1 MVGRAPPLNPGKHLK
16 SDPLLVNSL
25 VPLATARE
33 TYGGRIA
40 GRHLAVVT
48 DGSKYSELLS
58 RSARAGM
65 GGSSMTPA
73 LEDSIAPSMQDYA
86 DLMNDLKAKGIRLL
100 YYTGYNPEAAV
111 IAKELHDR
119 GMGVQLVGS
128 DSLNDEE
135 FLAAAD
141 FAADGVMFSAEA
153 DSTRFASALPLIAAF
168 QAAGVVPTDYTVRT
182 YAAIRL
188 WADAS
193 AKAGS
198 TEAEKVAPLVSFPW
212 LFSCDC
218 F

>member
-1 MVGRAPPLNPGKHLK
+1 MK
-16 SDPLLVNSL
+16 
-25 VPLATARE
+25 
-33 TYGGRIA
+33 
-40 GRHLAVVT
+40 
-48 DGSKYSELLS
+48 
-58 RSARAGM
+58 
-65 GGSSMTPA
+65 PA

-198 TEAEKVAPLVSFPW
+198 TDAEKVAAVVRSGSWNTVLGILSFDAKGDPVRADYTIYIVSSGKIGQ
-212 LFSCDC
+212 LKN
-218 F
+218 